1 MAGTG
6 PEAATGFGMEAIDV
20 CVCTFR
26 RPSIAQTV
34 ASIAEQQL
42 PEGTRLR
49 LIIADNDEQPSAR
62 PAIEQAG
69 RTAGLDLLYVHAPA
83 RNISIARN
91 ACLDAATA
99 DWIAFIDDD
108 ETAPPD
114 WLSRLIARR
123 EGVEVVFGVSEARF
137 EPGTSGWIRQGD
149 FHSNRLGERD
159 GAHNGYTCNVLI
171 DRRFVVRHGIRFDR
185 ELGQIGGED
194 TLFFREMLDKGG
206 RFAYAP
212 DAVVHEPIPV
222 ARSNLAWLA
231 RRRYRAGQ
239 IHWLLLKRERRSGAA
254 VVPVAA
260 AKLGYCM
267 GRALIALPRPA
278 RSAGHFLRGMLHAG
292 VIASAFGAGLYKEY
306 G

>member
-1 MAGTG
+1 
-6 PEAATGFGMEAIDV
+6 MEAIDV

-26 RPSIAQTV
+26 RPSIAETIASV
-34 ASIAEQQL
+34 ARQQL
-42 PEGTRLR
+42 PAGTRLR
-49 LIIADNDEQPSAR
+49 LIVADNDEEPAAR
-62 PAIEQAG
+62 EMIEQAG
-69 RTAGLDLLYVHAPA
+69 RDAGVELHYVHAPA

-99 DWIAFIDDD
+99 DWLAFIDDD

-114 WLSRLIARR
+114 WLARLIARS

-137 EPGTSGWIRQGD
+137 VPGTPDWIRQGD
-149 FHSNRLGERD
+149 FHSNRLSDRD

-171 DRRFVVRHGIRFDR
+171 DRRFALRHKIRFDHK
-185 ELGQIGGED
+185 LGQIGGED
-194 TLFFREMLDKGG
+194 TLFFREMLDAGA

-212 DAVVHEPIPV
+212 DAVVHEPIP
-222 ARSNLAWLA
+222 AQRSNLAWLA

-239 IHWLLLKRERRSGAA
+239 IHWLLLRRERKSGVA

-267 GRALIALPRPA
+267 GRALISLPRPVS
-278 RSAGHFLRGMLHAG
+278 SAGHFLRGMLHAG
-292 VIASAFGAGLYKEY
+292 VIASALGAGLYKEY
-306 G
+306 A